1 MKLRRG
7 GFLPL
12 GILLVLA
19 GAVIALT
26 AATGGSASTATPF
39 TSSPCPPMGGGRQYC
54 VTLTTFNGVQATG
67 GQKVEAY
74 VSNFDQN
81 TLTNLVMT
89 FHPITAR
96 LDLDWSAPM
105 PSNCVAGT
113 GDDVVCTLPN
123 VAGLGAAAKNT
134 PPPPPNLSP
143 PVTLYFSSQATGT
156 SPSLSWNVSVRVQEG
171 PSGPPNTSV
180 RDVTGATS
188 FGTDP
193 DSPLTIA
200 LPGSNVV
207 LGTTTTGKATLKLN
221 VPGGSEPYETSMT
234 ADDVTSFCFGDLTCY
249 PLQLTSSVPGAT
261 GGLLVWHFVLV
272 DSKDTPAPSANKLN
286 VIHRYDFADV
296 TANPATDTFTGDF
309 RAYVGA
315 RIGTQDYYVRNATAT
330 TFKLSTNPTGSTG
343 FFDVQS
349 SPVSLSRIRIIGDDK
364 SPLPSEVDTRCNASL
379 SASTPAA
386 DLPRIPSINASTVAG
401 TKDVDVFVCDSGN
414 GNVGGF

>member
-1 MKLRRG
+1 
-7 GFLPL
+7 
-12 GILLVLA
+12 VL
-19 GAVIALT
+19 
-26 AATGGSASTATPF
+26 
-39 TSSPCPPMGGGRQYC
+39 
-54 VTLTTFNGVQATG
+54 
-67 GQKVEAY
+67 
-74 VSNFDQN
+74 
-81 TLTNLVMT
+81 
-89 FHPITAR
+89 
-96 LDLDWSAPM
+96 
-105 PSNCVAGT
+105 
-113 GDDVVCTLPN
+113 
-123 VAGLGAAAKNT
+123 
-134 PPPPPNLSP
+134 
-143 PVTLYFSSQATGT
+143 
-156 SPSLSWNVSVRVQEG
+156 
-171 PSGPPNTSV
+171 
-180 RDVTGATS
+180 
-188 FGTDP
+188 
-193 DSPLTIA
+193 
-200 LPGSNVV
+200 
-207 LGTTTTGKATLKLN
+207 
-221 VPGGSEPYETSMT
+221 
-234 ADDVTSFCFGDLTCY
+234 
-249 PLQLTSSVPGAT
+249 PGAT